1 MIDKEKKNRSINR
14 GEKWINGQKG
24 KMGEKL
30 DTYFEFTGKN
40 NYVDFKEG
48 LMNANTDIDP
58 KRYEEATDDIDG
70 VRPEKKTGRRESI
83 SEKIEAIQQKMADRV
98 YNEDYRREQIDQKV
112 KEIDSVMDKR
122 ETDILEGTFR
132 GYHVELLRIAKPE
145 KDENGNEKKTD
156 PGDLDIMIG
165 NKKVTVHEDLEG
177 MTVSLRG
184 SRPEVSSDIVRLAAD
199 EMASSGKMEWSGM
212 AKEPKGDGPESGV
225 EISADGVY
233 GKTPVVISVKD
244 GVDGVE
250 FKPAGKYMS
259 RDIWDGAF
267 EEMKK
272 NGSGRWMETNEAG
285 SVISCGIT
293 AKINGRPA
301 GIEGIVQDG
310 AEDKSTVSADVW
322 EKAYESMKKTG
333 KQYWAETTEDGTTIS
348 ISLSTSVDGDAAK
361 IDDSLGDGQ
370 IADMPARAVIGR
382 EMWNEG
388 IEGIIK
394 DPSMMNKATFTLEDG
409 RPFELRM
416 GMRVNGIASVPNAP
430 YRDGEVRETK
440 SGITIS
446 RDIAEKAIDE
456 MDSKKSTTLKT
467 TIADGRE
474 ISFKRP
480 FAFKMFVDGQE
491 INDNEFDAAL
501 AQISGLESDH
511 ERDEMGKGLRAIDEQ
526 VKIGMSRRAAAIP
539 LKIPAKAVGTMVDDV
554 RRSDG
559 SAASLLR
566 MLLGQ
571 AARAIG
577 R

>member
-1 MIDKEKKNRSINR
+1 
-14 GEKWINGQKG
+14 
-24 KMGEKL
+24 
-30 DTYFEFTGKN
+30 
-40 NYVDFKEG
+40 
-48 LMNANTDIDP
+48 
-58 KRYEEATDDIDG
+58 
-70 VRPEKKTGRRESI
+70 
-83 SEKIEAIQQKMADRV
+83 
-98 YNEDYRREQIDQKV
+98 
-112 KEIDSVMDKR
+112 
-122 ETDILEGTFR
+122 
-132 GYHVELLRIAKPE
+132 
-145 KDENGNEKKTD
+145 
-156 PGDLDIMIG
+156 
-165 NKKVTVHEDLEG
+165 
-177 MTVSLRG
+177 
-184 SRPEVSSDIVRLAAD
+184 
-199 EMASSGKMEWSGM
+199 
-212 AKEPKGDGPESGV
+212 
-225 EISADGVY
+225 
-233 GKTPVVISVKD
+233 
-244 GVDGVE
+244 
-250 FKPAGKYMS
+250 
-259 RDIWDGAF
+259 
-267 EEMKK
+267 
-272 NGSGRWMETNEAG
+272 
-285 SVISCGIT
+285 
-293 AKINGRPA
+293 
-301 GIEGIVQDG
+301 
-310 AEDKSTVSADVW
+310 
-322 EKAYESMKKTG
+322 
-333 KQYWAETTEDGTTIS
+333 
-348 ISLSTSVDGDAAK
+348 
-361 IDDSLGDGQ
+361 
-370 IADMPARAVIGR
+370 MPARAVIGR

-394 DPSMMNKATFTLEDG
+394 DPSMMNKAMFTLEDG

-456 MDSKKSTTLKT
+456 MDNKKSTTLKT

-511 ERDEMGKGLRAIDEQ
+511 ERDEMGKSLRAVDEQ
-526 VKIGMSRRAAAIP
+526 VKIGISRRAAVIP